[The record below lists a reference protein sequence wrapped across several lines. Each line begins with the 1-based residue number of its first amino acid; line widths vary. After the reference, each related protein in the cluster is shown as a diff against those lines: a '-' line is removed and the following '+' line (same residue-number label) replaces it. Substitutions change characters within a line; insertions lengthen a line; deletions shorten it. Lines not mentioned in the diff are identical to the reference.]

1 MTKYAGA
8 EWLQN
13 QIDCR
18 RNPFQLSDFAKEV
31 ADIMG
36 QVEVGLYHW
45 ENVVSNK
52 GWKGDNRIDLNY
64 PCNLRTGFFGSS
76 LTLLVLLCHAKKIQL
91 TIAPCSP
98 SAVRLS
104 FVRASEQAT
113 MDKAISHLKDT
124 VEAIA
129 AFQI

>member
-8 EWLQN
+8 EWLQK
-13 QIDCR
+13 QINYKK
-18 RNPFQLSDFAKEV
+18 NPYQLSDFAKEV

-36 QVEVGLYHW
+36 QVEFGLYHW
-45 ENVVSNK
+45 ENVVSIK
-52 GWKGDNRIDLNY
+52 GWEGCDRIDLNY

-76 LTLLVLLCHAKKIQL
+76 LTLLVLLCHSKNIQL

-98 SAVRLS
+98 TAIKLS

-113 MDKAISHLKDT
+113 MDKAISFLKDT

-129 AFQI
+129 I

>member
-1 MTKYAGA
+1 VTKYAGA

-13 QIDCR
+13 QINYKK
-18 RNPFQLSDFAKEV
+18 NPFELSDLAKEV

-36 QVEVGLYHW
+36 QIEAGLYHW

-52 GWKGDNRIDLNY
+52 GWTDKGNRIDLTY
-64 PCNLRTGFFGSS
+64 PSKLTTGYFGSS

-98 SAVRLS
+98 TSLKLS
-104 FVRASEQAT
+104 FVKALEQST
-113 MDKAISHLKDT
+113 IDDAIETLKDT
-124 VEAIA
+124 VEVIS
-129 AFQI
+129 